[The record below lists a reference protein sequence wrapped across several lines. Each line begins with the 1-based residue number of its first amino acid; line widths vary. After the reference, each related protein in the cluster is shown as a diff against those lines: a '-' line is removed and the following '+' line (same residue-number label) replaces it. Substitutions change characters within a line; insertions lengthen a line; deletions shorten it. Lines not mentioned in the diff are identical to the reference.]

1 MKARD
6 IMTKNVISVDEN
18 MSVREAVNVMAQHNI
33 GALIIQTPKPTFGI
47 FTQGDLVERVIA
59 PGRNPDT
66 TKIREV
72 MTESTK
78 CVQADDDM
86 DEIAEIMYEETVKY
100 LPVMDGRKLV
110 GIISN
115 VDLFRAMFRASEGY
129 KEEVV

>member
-18 MSVREAVNVMAQHNI
+18 ISVREAVNVMAQHGI
-33 GALIIQTPKPTFGI
+33 GALVIQTPKPTFGI

-59 PGRNPDT
+59 PGRNPDA